1 MIPYRTI
8 CDVIDTSEIIE
19 VLRRLQFD
27 VKASS
32 FANGIIDKESL
43 TTITIYLQAL
53 CTYYG
58 ERGGREGV
66 YVLPYSGIRIL
77 LNRTNTYAN
86 FQ

>member
-19 VLRRLQFD
+19 VLRRLQFN

-58 ERGGREGV
+58 EKGGEGGCV
-66 YVLPYSGIRIL
+66 CLAI
-77 LNRTNTYAN
+77 
-86 FQ
+86 